1 MIPVE
6 VTQAPW
12 HFTTVPDALDHWQSL
27 AAGFVAL
34 LAALFA
40 VFGAEVFARCKE
52 RREIQ
57 ALRAML
63 AVEIRESIGILITT
77 REILRP
83 YSGPEKPML
92 ARDLRSVVA
101 FPPPTVYPASAD
113 RIGRLGPLAVSV
125 TSFYSTIEQLNSTVR
140 FLTIDPE
147 ELVSRESIEKV
158 VGMLEQACR
167 TSLSWFSE
175 FPFDERDAK
184 FRAQIAKWDA
194 ERSHQRAAT

>member
-12 HFTTVPDALDHWQSL
+12 HFTSVPDALDHWQSL

-63 AVEIRESIGILITT
+63 AVEIRSFLNVLIEIHQSLTLMEFPSGESVMSAA
-77 REILRP
+77 E
-83 YSGPEKPML
+83 
-92 ARDLRSVVA
+92 
-101 FPPPTVYPASAD
+101 PPRPTVYPATAD
-113 RIGRLGPLAVSV
+113 RIGALGPLAEDVTAFYTTLEWVRVRVNILGSV
-125 TSFYSTIEQLNSTVR
+125 FGGNCPPRAQVKRLAAAFEH
-140 FLTIDPE
+140 
-147 ELVSRESIEKV
+147 
-158 VGMLEQACR
+158 ACR
-167 TSLSWFSE
+167 GNLPLLSKLPPDPS
-175 FPFDERDAK
+175 DAK
-184 FRAQIAKWDA
+184 IRAKVESMGKRDDGELPA
-194 ERSHQRAAT
+194 R